1 MSSML
6 ERAIIDASAL
16 KEAAIKNA
24 EQEVLEKYSQD
35 IKEAVN
41 ALLEQDEEED
51 IFGDEEILEPD
62 AEVDE
67 PVLDG
72 IPPAATAGEKLCPCP
87 DDDEVIEVDLEQL
100 MQASE
105 LEDADAGDL
114 QDREEVAGGIADE
127 QILRGIRENQDAD
140 EEEIELEES
149 DLLGLIEELVFDYKA
164 QPAGYSSGI
173 PAPDLELEQQVQRV
187 AREIEDAKKEN
198 DELKESLNN
207 TQKENNK
214 FRRIV
219 LQLKDKLDEVTV
231 SNARLLY
238 TNRVLGDD
246 SLNERQK
253 SKIVETIS
261 KAQTIEE
268 AKMIY
273 GTLQSAVDGS
283 NSQNKPKSLNEAV
296 SKQSTMLFSR
306 QARSARATS
315 DPALERMR
323 RLAGITKN

>member
-6 ERAIIDASAL
+6 EQAIVDANAL

-41 ALLEQDEEED
+41 ALLEQDEEGDLFADEVED
-51 IFGDEEILEPD
+51 EPV
-62 AEVDE
+62 EDE
-67 PVLDG
+67 PVLDQ
-72 IPPAATAGEKLCPCP
+72 IPPAATAGEELCPCP
-87 DDDEVIEVDLEQL
+87 DDEEVVEVDLEAL
-100 MQASE
+100 LQASE
-105 LEDADAGDL
+105 TEEPAADEL
-114 QDREEVAGGIADE
+114 RDREDVVGDIADQQE
-127 QILRGIRENQDAD
+127 LRGIRESQATDE
-140 EEEIELEES
+140 EEEIELKET

-164 QPAGYSSGI
+164 QPAGYSSGL
-173 PAPDLELEQQVQRV
+173 PVPELDLEQHVEKLSK
-187 AREIEDAKKEN
+187 EIEEARKES
-198 DELKESLNN
+198 DELKESLDS

-283 NSQNKPKSLNEAV
+283 AFQNKPKSLNEAV
-296 SKQSTMLFSR
+296 SRQSTMLFSR
-306 QARSARATS
+306 QARSGRATS
-315 DPALERMR
+315 DPALERMQ

>member
-1 MSSML
+1 MGRILAIDFGKKRTGIAITDELQIIASGLTTVNTVELIAFLKNYISKEKVARFIVGKPKQMDNTDSESEVLILPFL
-6 ERAIIDASAL
+6 EKLSKEI
-16 KEAAIKNA
+16 EAAR
-24 EQEVLEKYSQD
+24 
-35 IKEAVN
+35 KE
-41 ALLEQDEEED
+41 
-51 IFGDEEILEPD
+51 
-62 AEVDE
+62 
-67 PVLDG
+67 
-72 IPPAATAGEKLCPCP
+72 
-87 DDDEVIEVDLEQL
+87 
-100 MQASE
+100 S
-105 LEDADAGDL
+105 
-114 QDREEVAGGIADE
+114 
-127 QILRGIRENQDAD
+127 
-140 EEEIELEES
+140 
-149 DLLGLIEELVFDYKA
+149 
-164 QPAGYSSGI
+164 
-173 PAPDLELEQQVQRV
+173 
-187 AREIEDAKKEN
+187 
-198 DELKESLNN
+198 DELKENLDS

-283 NSQNKPKSLNEAV
+283 TSQNKPKSLNEAV
-296 SKQSTMLFSR
+296 SRQSTMLFSR
-306 QARSARATS
+306 QARSGRATS
-315 DPALERMR
+315 DPALERMQ